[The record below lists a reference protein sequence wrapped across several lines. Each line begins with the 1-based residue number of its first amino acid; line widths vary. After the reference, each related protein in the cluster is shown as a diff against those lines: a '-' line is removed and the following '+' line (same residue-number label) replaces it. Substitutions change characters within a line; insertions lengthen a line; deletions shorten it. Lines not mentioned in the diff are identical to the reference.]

1 MIRLLS
7 KLTILIALPAQADVV
22 TTDAGSSLFTG
33 DYLLQVVG
41 SFFLVICVLL
51 AVMLLLK
58 RFNTVGISK
67 TGYIQ
72 ILASAPLGQR
82 ERAVL
87 LQVGEEQILVGVA
100 AGSVSSIPE
109 PASSTHLRARLWVQS
124 QTQFASC
131 LLLCF
136 AHTSHAH
143 R

>member
-1 MIRLLS
+1 M
-7 KLTILIALPAQADVV
+7 LIALPTQADA
-22 TTDAGSSLFTG
+22 DAVATEVGSSLFTG

-58 RFNTVGISK
+58 RFNTVGTSK
-67 TGYIQ
+67 GGYIE

-100 AGSVSSIPE
+100 PGNVTTLHHISHPISRSEAETSLTFKEVWNF
-109 PASSTHLRARLWVQS
+109 ARSRQGGNE
-124 QTQFASC
+124 
-131 LLLCF
+131 
-136 AHTSHAH
+136 
-143 R
+143 

>member
-41 SFFLVICVLL
+41 SFFLVICILL

-100 AGSVSSIPE
+100 AGSVSTLHHISHPVAPSE
-109 PASSTHLRARLWVQS
+109 AEAPLSFKEVWNFARSKQGVDK
-124 QTQFASC
+124 
-131 LLLCF
+131 
-136 AHTSHAH
+136 
-143 R
+143 

>member
-7 KLTILIALPAQADVV
+7 KLIVVIALPAQADVV

-100 AGSVSSIPE
+100 AGSVSTLHHISHPVA
-109 PASSTHLRARLWVQS
+109 PAEAEASLSFKEVWNFARSKQGGDE
-124 QTQFASC
+124 
-131 LLLCF
+131 
-136 AHTSHAH
+136 
-143 R
+143 

>member
-1 MIRLLS
+1 MSRFLS
-7 KLTILIALPAQADVV
+7 IMFILVALPTQADAV

-58 RFNTVGISK
+58 RFNTVGTSRG
-67 TGYIQ
+67 GYIQ

-87 LQVGEEQILVGVA
+87 LQVGEEQILGGVS
-100 AGSVSSIPE
+100 AGSVSTLHHISHPIAPSE
-109 PASSTHLRARLWVQS
+109 AEASLSFKEVWNFARSKQGGNE
-124 QTQFASC
+124 
-131 LLLCF
+131 
-136 AHTSHAH
+136 
-143 R
+143 

>member
-1 MIRLLS
+1 MIRILSTLLM
-7 KLTILIALPAQADVV
+7 LIALPAQADADVV
-22 TTDAGSSLFTG
+22 ATEVGSSLFTG

-58 RFNTVGISK
+58 RFNTIGTSMGGHIE
-67 TGYIQ
+67 

-100 AGSVSSIPE
+100 PGNVTTLHHISHPVPRSESE
-109 PASSTHLRARLWVQS
+109 TSLTFKEVWNFARSRQGGNE
-124 QTQFASC
+124 
-131 LLLCF
+131 
-136 AHTSHAH
+136 
-143 R
+143 